1 MEKFLHALNSAPGCQ
16 YRILSKLWKVF
27 GDWRYVWE
35 KSQMRELLAA
45 GLAQDFVDRFLEF
58 RRQFDPDKQFAE
70 LWEKDIAV
78 MSREHRE
85 YPKELC
91 PLPNAP
97 FLLYRKGASLVSSS
111 RKIAMVGTR
120 APSRYGENIA
130 YDLAEAL
137 AHHGVITVSG
147 LAFGIDA
154 VVHFSTVSAEKP
166 TVAVLASGLY
176 EITPTTHHRL
186 SEKILECGGS
196 LISEY
201 PPLSPA
207 YPYRFLERNRIIA
220 GLAEAVVVIE
230 AGERSGA
237 LATARRAL
245 DYGREVFALP
255 GDILRPQARG
265 CLKLL
270 HDGAHPLIGLE
281 DFFQDIGLN
290 FQKGPHKKLTENQLT
305 VLEHFGQDAGEGLST
320 DRLMELTGLGIGPL
334 STVLTELELAGRIKQ
349 NVDFCWEKCS

>member
-16 YRILSKLWKVF
+16 YRILHKLWKVF

-58 RRQFDPDKQFAE
+58 RRQFDPDAEFAQ
-70 LWEKDIAV
+70 LWDKDIAV
-78 MSREHRE
+78 MGREHYE
-85 YPKELC
+85 YPKELL
-91 PLPNAP
+91 PLPDAP
-97 FLLYRKGASLVSSS
+97 FLLYRKGASLPGTS

-137 AHHGVITVSG
+137 ANHGIVTVSG

-154 VVHFSTVSAEKP
+154 VVHFSTVSVEKP
-166 TVAVLASGLY
+166 TIAVLASGLY

-207 YPYRFLERNRIIA
+207 YPFRFLERNRIIA
-220 GLAEAVVVIE
+220 GISEAVVVIE

-237 LATARRAL
+237 LATARRAR

-270 HDGAHPLIGLE
+270 QDGAHPLIGLE
-281 DFFQDIGLN
+281 DFFLDIGLN
-290 FQKGPHKKLTENQLT
+290 FQQFSHKKLTENQIG
-305 VLEHFGQDAGEGLST
+305 VLKHFDEDAGEGLSN
-320 DRLMELTGLGIGPL
+320 DRLLELTGLGIGPL
-334 STVLTELELAGRIKQ
+334 STVVTELELAGLIKQ
-349 NVDFCWEKCS
+349 NANFCWEKCS